1 MKLKYFLKGLHSL
14 CFVSLLMLT
23 VSCTNTKR
31 NFYSVKEEFS
41 ESSLSE
47 KRTPASVRQDH
58 AQDHAIYNSEIF
70 VAQKIDPIESRE
82 RVGMGLGKVDF
93 LFVVDNS
100 ASMATYQDKLKEQF
114 QSLYESFKTDEL
126 DFQLAVITTDAY
138 RSDTPDFHA
147 APGNDKILTQNTVKL
162 KRQFMENVS
171 VGEEGGSV
179 ERGVDSAI
187 AVLKQK
193 RDFLRSD
200 AHLSIIIISNEDE
213 SGERHGTKRL
223 KEYYVPLYMSELEAL
238 KPSNDFSVSVI
249 INNNKQQYKIA
260 YGAYGDLY
268 IDIASKTSGS
278 IYNINDDFGEIM
290 SQYGGTVLEKVKKQ
304 EPYYFLL
311 SSKRSL
317 SHRLK
322 VLING
327 VEKTE
332 GTHYFYSE
340 SKNGIYFSDSS
351 LPEEGDQIE
360 VQYHHMGH

>member
-31 NFYSVKEEFS
+31 NFYSVKEEVL
-41 ESSLSE
+41 ESDLSE
-47 KRTPASVRQDH
+47 KRTPASVR
-58 AQDHAIYNSEIF
+58 QDHAIYNSEIF

-82 RVGMGLGKVDF
+82 RVEVELGKVDF

-100 ASMATYQDKLKEQF
+100 ASMAVYQDKLKEQF

-147 APGNDKILTQNTVKL
+147 ALGNDKILTQNTVNL

-171 VGEEGGSV
+171 VGEEGDGA

-213 SGERHGTKRL
+213 SDESDGTKRL
-223 KEYYVPLYMSELEAL
+223 KEDYVPLYMSELEAL

-249 INNNKQQYKIA
+249 INKQQDKI
-260 YGAYGDLY
+260 AYGDLY

-278 IYNINDDFGEIM
+278 IYNINGDFGEIM

-317 SHRLK
+317 SHGLK
-322 VLING
+322 VLMNG